1 MKQLLLIALGLGL
14 FFGLNRQLKEIR
26 SFVNSVQIPNAKSE
40 KPVNSDSNLIRSTKN
55 EIEKTE
61 APSTQDPLLIEVEGL
76 QREVAEIYNRT
87 QFDYHK
93 MTEKEFEDAVK
104 LLEIYNLKIKQLVE
118 VTNSGEHS

>member
-40 KPVNSDSNLIRSTKN
+40 KPANSDSNLIRSTKN